1 MKRNG
6 FPKLNLSQNLF
17 GFDDPDSTGQRM
29 VRLVFELFIVISTC
43 YLAWYWGLY
52 TLRITDVVLPL
63 GLARYLDISFMHGNN
78 LPIWNA
84 VLISIFAVL
93 GLLRVWKWPYAV
105 AFILLLFQYAARF
118 SLGEIPH
125 SANLA
130 GMGLLGFALG
140 RLFYQDTV
148 QSGRFSMGFS
158 YLFIGLAYTFAAWS
172 KLIGTGW
179 NWADGR
185 HLWMWIN
192 EKAVDEIARSGFVVL
207 NFTQE
212 TALAAVWVAT
222 LFLLFGMLTEFFGFI
237 VWFRKTRFLGMMAI
251 LGLHLGIWQAM
262 DIMFALSVWELC
274 ILGPPWA
281 LLIDRVLAKRSGS
294 SI

>member
-1 MKRNG
+1 M
-6 FPKLNLSQNLF
+6 KLNLSENLF
-17 GFDDPDSTGQRM
+17 GFNDPDSTGQRI
-29 VRLVFELFIVISTC
+29 VRLVFELFIAYSTC
-43 YLAWYWGLY
+43 YLAWFWGLY
-52 TLRITDVVLPL
+52 TLRISDVVLPL
-63 GLARYLDISFMHGNN
+63 GLARYIDISFMHGNS

-84 VLISIFAVL
+84 ALISLSVVL
-93 GLLRVWKWPYAV
+93 GFLRVRKWPYAV
-105 AFILLLFQYAARF
+105 AFILLLVQYAARF

-125 SANLA
+125 SANLV

-140 RLFYQDTV
+140 RLFFANTLQG
-148 QSGRFSMGFS
+148 SRFSIGFS
-158 YLFIGLAYTFAAWS
+158 YLFIGLAYSFSAWS

-212 TALAAVWVAT
+212 TALSSVWVAT
-222 LFLLFGMLTEFFGFI
+222 LFLLFGMITEFFGFV
-237 VWFRKTRFLGMMAI
+237 VWFKRLRFPGMMAI
-251 LGLHLGIWQAM
+251 LMLHMGIWQAM

-274 ILGPPWA
+274 ILGIPWA
-281 LLIDRVLAKRSGS
+281 IFIDKVLEKTKGPSLSR
-294 SI
+294 